1 MFCKHCGSKINDGAA
16 YCPICGGELGK
27 KVADSSNRQMASDK
41 IRNSNQ
47 VKKKKMSPKKT
58 KKIKILA
65 GIICIVIVAAFI
77 GNYIYNMDCK
87 HVVTEYM
94 KLMADE
100 EDYTQQAYKLLPEE
114 YQQSMINFYKEDND
128 GADEAEML
136 EEKQKD
142 YEDGMQLI
150 ENEYGENWKYSF
162 EIKKVEDA
170 SRKEIREW
178 KQSIE
183 DSKVKF
189 NRKIKGMKNVTV
201 KFKLQSEDGKKN
213 DKSNMNLVVV
223 RLGHKWY
230 IAKTGW

>member
-1 MFCKHCGSKINDGAA
+1 
-16 YCPICGGELGK
+16 
-27 KVADSSNRQMASDK
+27 MA
-41 IRNSNQ
+41 
-47 VKKKKMSPKKT
+47 
-58 KKIKILA
+58 
-65 GIICIVIVAAFI
+65 
-77 GNYIYNMDCK
+77 
-87 HVVTEYM
+87 
-94 KLMADE
+94 E
-100 EDYTQQAYKLLPEE
+100 EDYIQKEYKLLPEE
-114 YQQSMINFYKEDND
+114 YQQYMINSYKEDND

-142 YEDGMQLI
+142 YEEGMQLI

-178 KQSIE
+178 KQNLE
-183 DSKVKF
+183 DSNVKV

-201 KFKLQSEDGKKN
+201 KFRLQSEDGEKN
-213 DKSNMNLVVV
+213 DKTDMDLVVV

>member
-41 IRNSNQ
+41 IRNFNQ

>member
-1 MFCKHCGSKINDGAA
+1 MFCKHCGNKINDGAT

-27 KVADSSNRQMASDK
+27 KVAAPSNWQIASDK
-41 IRNSNQ
+41 IRNFNQ

-65 GIICIVIVAAFI
+65 GIICIVIVTAFI

-87 HVVTEYM
+87 HVVNKYM
-94 KLMADE
+94 KLMAE
-100 EDYTQQAYKLLPEE
+100 EDYIQKEYKLLPEE
-114 YQQSMINFYKEDND
+114 YQQYMINSYKEDND

-178 KQSIE
+178 KQNLE
-183 DSKVKF
+183 DSNVKV

-201 KFKLQSEDGKKN
+201 KFRLQSEDGEKN
-213 DKSNMNLVVV
+213 DKTDMDLIVV

-230 IAKTGW
+230 MAKTGW

>member
-1 MFCKHCGSKINDGAA
+1 MFCKHCGNKINDGAV

-27 KVADSSNRQMASDK
+27 KVADSSNRQMVSDK
-41 IRNSNQ
+41 IRDFNQ

>member
-1 MFCKHCGSKINDGAA
+1 MFCKHCGNKINDGAV

-41 IRNSNQ
+41 IRNFNQ

-178 KQSIE
+178 KQNLE
-183 DSKVKF
+183 DSNVKV

-201 KFKLQSEDGKKN
+201 KFRLQSEDGEKN
-213 DKSNMNLVVV
+213 DKTDMDLVVV

-230 IAKTGW
+230 MAKTGW

>member
-1 MFCKHCGSKINDGAA
+1 MFCKHCGNKINDGAS

-27 KVADSSNRQMASDK
+27 KVIASSNKQIASDK
-41 IRNSNQ
+41 VKSFNQ
-47 VKKKKMSPKKT
+47 VKKKKMSSKRT

-65 GIICIVIVAAFI
+65 GIICVVIAAAFI

-87 HVVTEYM
+87 HVVNKYM
-94 KLMADE
+94 KLMAE
-100 EDYTQQAYKLLPEE
+100 EDYIQNAYKLLPEE
-114 YQQSMINFYKEDND
+114 YQQYMINSYKEDND

-142 YEDGMQLI
+142 YEDGIQLI

-178 KQSIE
+178 KQNLE
-183 DSKVKF
+183 DSNVKV

-201 KFKLQSEDGKKN
+201 KFRLQSEDGEKN
-213 DKSNMNLVVV
+213 DKTDMDLVVV
-223 RLGHKWY
+223 RLGNKWY

>member
-27 KVADSSNRQMASDK
+27 KVADSSNRQMVSDK
-41 IRNSNQ
+41 IRDFNQ
-47 VKKKKMSPKKT
+47 VKKKRMSPKKK

-201 KFKLQSEDGKKN
+201 KFKLKRFINK
-213 DKSNMNLVVV
+213 
-223 RLGHKWY
+223 
-230 IAKTGW
+230 

>member
-27 KVADSSNRQMASDK
+27 KVADSSNRQMVSDK
-41 IRNSNQ
+41 IRDFNQ
-47 VKKKKMSPKKT
+47 VKKKRMSPKKK

-142 YEDGMQLI
+142 YEEGMQLI

>member
-27 KVADSSNRQMASDK
+27 KVADSSNRQMVSDK
-41 IRNSNQ
+41 IRDFNQ
-47 VKKKKMSPKKT
+47 VKKKRMSPKKK

-223 RLGHKWY
+223 RLDHKWY

>member
-27 KVADSSNRQMASDK
+27 KVADSSNRQMVSDK
-41 IRNSNQ
+41 IRDFNQ
-47 VKKKKMSPKKT
+47 VKKKRMSPKKK